1 MNTVFKIKHHI
12 ATVASVFKK
21 QESASRVAMFHDVS
35 SSGKA
40 PRDLY
45 TVDLNLLKKF
55 ITLSSKIK
63 KIETFESQNI
73 LNFSSLSITFDD
85 GYLSNLKLAAPLLYE
100 AQMPF
105 TIFMISDF
113 VDSKHVEY
121 LNKEHLRELVSNP
134 LVTIGGHG
142 KTHRPLAELPFNEAR
157 EELRISKLEL
167 ENILGREVTTM
178 SFPHGSFNAQLL
190 EAARE
195 LGYKKCGTSVPLGNS
210 KYNDFKINRQCIYS
224 CDTTLSFDQK
234 IKGQWDW
241 IWKKSAENI

>member
-1 MNTVFKIKHHI
+1 MKHHV
-12 ATVASVFKK
+12 ATAASFFKK
-21 QESASRVAMFHDVS
+21 QESASRVAMFHDIS
-35 SSGKA
+35 SPGKA

-55 ITLSSKIK
+55 ITISSKTK
-63 KIETFESQNI
+63 KIEPFESQNI

-100 AQMPF
+100 AKMPF

-113 VDSKHVEY
+113 VDSKHTEY

-134 LVTIGGHG
+134 LATIGGHG

-190 EAARE
+190 EAAQE
-195 LGYKKCGTSVPLGNS
+195 LGYKKCGTSVPLANTS
-210 KYNDFKINRQCIYS
+210 DNLFKVNRQCIYS
-224 CDTTLSFDQK
+224 CDTALSFKQK
-234 IKGQWDW
+234 INGQWDW
-241 IWKKSAENI
+241 VWRNSAEDI